1 MNLLFGEI
9 IDREQSLVALKALR
23 TTVAETLK
31 HARPPAQ
38 TVITACGRLKEALD
52 PAQYLPILTRV
63 GLSERAAWRQIA
75 EAKAMLDPA
84 YLKQRIARELGPA
97 CFEPETYLPHDKTE
111 AVNERWQPLGVLLHI
126 AAGNME
132 ALPAFTVIEGLLT
145 GNINLLKLPAGEDG
159 LSVLLLRELI
169 RLAPELA
176 AYIYVFDYPSEETD
190 LIVKMAEAADAIIVW
205 GSDAAVSAVR
215 KLAKPNT
222 RLIEWGHKL
231 SFAYA
236 TTACAEEELYALAL
250 HICRTNQLLCSSCQ
264 GIFLDTGDEAEA
276 QEFSKRFVFALEQAA
291 KEEPHTLDT
300 AMQAHLTLKLRTQA
314 LLITFEG
321 GWLYEGVGASVQY
334 CTDEALTTS
343 LQFRNCWVRRLP
355 RERLLE
361 ALFPYRGYLQTAGLL
376 CAEEEREELSNLLVR
391 AGITR
396 VTRAGRMSDAYCG
409 AAHDGEYALRKY
421 MKRVSFE

>member
-9 IDREQSLVALKALR
+9 VDREQSLVALKALR
-23 TTVAETLK
+23 ATVTETLK
-31 HARPPAQ
+31 HAQPL
-38 TVITACGRLKEALD
+38 TELVITACARLRETMD
-52 PAQYLPILTRV
+52 PAQYLSMLLQA
-63 GLSERAAWRQIA
+63 GLSEQAAWRQIA
-75 EAKAMLDPA
+75 EARAMLNPA
-84 YLKQRIARELGPA
+84 YLKRRLERELGPA
-97 CFEPETYLPHDKTE
+97 CLEPETYLPQNRTE
-111 AVNERWQPLGVLLHI
+111 AVREGWKPLGVLLHI

-176 AYIYVFDYPSEETD
+176 AYMYVFDYPSEETA
-190 LIVKMAEAADAIIVW
+190 LIVEMAEIADAIVVW
-205 GSDAAVSAVR
+205 GSDAAVAAVR
-215 KLAKPNT
+215 KLAKPNK

-231 SFAYA
+231 SFAYV
-236 TTACAEEELYALAL
+236 TKDCTEEELHALAL

-264 GIFLDTGDEAEA
+264 GIFLDTGDEGEA
-276 QEFSKRFVFALEQAA
+276 QEFAKRFVLALEQAA
-291 KEEPHTLDT
+291 KQEPRVIDP

-314 LLITFEG
+314 LLTTFEG
-321 GWLYEGVGASVQY
+321 GWLYEGTGGSVQY
-334 CTDEALTTS
+334 CTDDALTAS
-343 LQFRNCWVRRLP
+343 MQFRNCWVRRLP

-361 ALFPYRGYLQTAGLL
+361 TLFPHRGYLQTAGLL
-376 CAEEEREELSNLLVR
+376 CAEDEREELSNLLAR